1 MLTTE
6 VVKPAGAWKSLLL
19 LLVGL
24 GISSALPAAEGVQEN
39 WAAHFAL
46 PPGGRVAVE
55 NIHGN
60 LRVEGWDRAEV
71 DVVVTKKARAPTGR
85 LAEVRIG
92 VEFGR
97 QSLTFRTLYPG
108 DLEEPVQVDYHLRV
122 PRQVRLEGL
131 RTLQGDITVRAVDGS
146 IDARSLSGNILEENV
161 SGRMVAH
168 ALTGN
173 IVASLHSLPAPGAAL
188 ALDTVNGDVDL
199 VLPPHPNADVE
210 VNTVAGEVLSNYVFA
225 TNAALGDTT
234 RRVRLGRGGVK
245 VSLQT
250 VRGNIHVG
258 ERSNQL

>member
-1 MLTTE
+1 MTIE
-6 VVKPAGAWKSLLL
+6 AGRSTGVWRCLLL
-19 LLVGL
+19 LAMGL
-24 GISSALPAAEGVQEN
+24 GVSVVLPAADALQGN
-39 WAAHFAL
+39 WSGRFAL

-60 LRVEGWDRAEV
+60 LLVEGWDRAEV
-71 DVVVTKKARAPTGR
+71 DVVVTKKALAPTGR
-85 LAEVRIG
+85 LADVRVG
-92 VEFGR
+92 VEFGP

-108 DLEEPVQVDYHLRV
+108 DLEEPIQVDYRLRV

-146 IDARSLSGNILEENV
+146 IDARSLSGNIVGDDV
-161 SGRMVAH
+161 SGKVVAH

-173 IVASLHSLPAPGAAL
+173 VAATLRSLPAPGAAL

-199 VLPPHPNADVE
+199 ILPPRPNADVD
-210 VNTVAGEVLSNYVFA
+210 VNTVAGEVVSNYVFT

-234 RRVRLGRGGVK
+234 RRTRLGSGGVK

-250 VRGNIHVG
+250 VRGNIRIG
-258 ERSNQL
+258 ERNNQL